1 MKARHEMFSL
11 EPKLKKKAPWSSPES
26 DLDEEWIEKYED
38 EWEKKELEKTE
49 KKFAKD
55 NEKLEADG
63 KSPHGESVLKE
74 RIKTIKEEFEERRK
88 ERGQNQIE
96 PKKGHT
102 VEKLQE
108 MIYKLDEKIKSSK
121 LQMVDREE
129 GKEVSLG
136 TR

>member
-1 MKARHEMFSL
+1 MFSL
-11 EPKLKKKAPWSSPES
+11 EPKLKRKALWSELES
-26 DLDEEWIEKYED
+26 DLDEEWIEKFEE
-38 EWEKKELEKTE
+38 EWEKKEIEKAE

-63 KSPHGESVLKE
+63 KKPNEEHVLQE
-74 RIKTIKEEFEERRK
+74 RIKAIEEEFEERRG
-88 ERGQNQIE
+88 ERGKDQIE

-102 VEKLQE
+102 VEKIQE
-108 MIYKLDEKIKSSK
+108 MIQKLDEKIKAFK